1 MDPIALLQR
10 LVQTPSISRDESAT
24 AGILAAELALH
35 GLVVQ
40 RTGNNVWAVDPHY
53 SPGRPT
59 LMLNSH
65 HDTVK
70 PAAGYTRPPFEGTID
85 GGKVRGLGSNDA
97 GGSLVAL
104 TATFLE
110 LLHAPRPVNLVLAL
124 SAEEEVSGIGG
135 MRMMLPEILRQVK
148 IDMAI
153 VGEPTGMRPAI
164 GERGLVV
171 LDGVSTGRAG
181 HAARHEGDNALY
193 HALDDIAVLRDFR
206 WQRTS
211 PLLGPIKVTVTQIEA
226 GRQHNVVPD
235 RCTFTVDVRSNE
247 LYSNEEICR
256 TVCKHVRGEVK
267 ARSFRL
273 NSSHIDS
280 THPLVRRAVEA
291 GRVPFGSPTLSD
303 QALMPF
309 PSLKM
314 GPGQSSRSHTADE
327 FIETGEIREAIE
339 LYIRLLDGLCL

>member
-235 RCTFTVDVRSNE
+235 RCTFVVDVRTTDA
-247 LYSNEEICR
+247 YTNEEVTAILNGA
-256 TVCKHVRGEVK
+256 VRSTLTP
-267 ARSFRL
+267 RSTHLRA
-273 NSSHIDS
+273 SAIDRH
-280 THPLVRRAVEA
+280 HPLVRAAV
-291 GRVPFGSPTLSD
+291 RFGGECFVSPTMSD
-303 QALMPF
+303 MALMPSF
-309 PSLKM
+309 PTLKI
-314 GPGQSSRSHTADE
+314 GPGDSARSHTADE
-327 FIETGEIREAIE
+327 WIAVDEITNAIETYKKIILA
-339 LYIRLLDGLCL
+339 L